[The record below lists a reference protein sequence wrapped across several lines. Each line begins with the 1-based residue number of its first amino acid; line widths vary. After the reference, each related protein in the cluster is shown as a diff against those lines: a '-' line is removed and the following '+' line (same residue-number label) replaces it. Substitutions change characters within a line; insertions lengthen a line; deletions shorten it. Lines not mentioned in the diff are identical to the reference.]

1 MPTGQRVGRGI
12 YNSSLGHAST
22 FSPFKMARTEE
33 APINQED
40 GNGNGD
46 GNRNVFRSSA
56 TGTTFLILIQLAS
69 RIMTFASNQ
78 LILRSLSPVVLGIAA
93 QLELYQ
99 VTILY
104 FSRESIRMAI
114 QRQPLVPITSS
125 NRSRNTEDRKHS
137 LASQSVINVSYL
149 SMILGLLFTT
159 GLTWFYKHFAPD
171 KALSTSFFSTS
182 VTVTGIASLIEL
194 TTEPYFAV
202 VQQNMWYEKRAAVE
216 MPAAFLKSFVT
227 CSTFFYASR
236 RGQDVGPLPFALG
249 HLAYSITLVCG
260 YYMSLLR
267 KSVSKG
273 FSFLPRRIYSSNDS
287 EYILGRF
294 SRRLSYL
301 AATVF
306 FQSLVKHLLTQGDSM
321 MLAAMSSLDDQG
333 IYSLASNYGGLI
345 ARIIFQPLEESSRNL
360 FSSLLSHD
368 DPTKRTIVQLQSA
381 KTQLVNI
388 LKAYQIL
395 SVLILPIGPVIVPT
409 ALTIIGGSRWASPKV
424 SDLLSLYC
432 YYIPFLAFNGI
443 TEAFVSSAAD
453 PREIRVQ
460 TVWMGAFSACYALA
474 AYFFLE
480 VWSLGAY
487 GLVLANIVNMAVRTL
502 WSYRFIRS
510 FLVKN
515 GDGLSTAEVCI
526 APTSYALTAVAT
538 AASQM
543 MPTLQKNVI
552 LAIAFSGVYA
562 LLM

>member
-1 MPTGQRVGRGI
+1 
-12 YNSSLGHAST
+12 
-22 FSPFKMARTEE
+22 
-33 APINQED
+33 
-40 GNGNGD
+40 
-46 GNRNVFRSSA
+46 
-56 TGTTFLILIQLAS
+56 
-69 RIMTFASNQ
+69 
-78 LILRSLSPVVLGIAA
+78 
-93 QLELYQ
+93 
-99 VTILY
+99 
-104 FSRESIRMAI
+104 
-114 QRQPLVPITSS
+114 
-125 NRSRNTEDRKHS
+125 
-137 LASQSVINVSYL
+137 
-149 SMILGLLFTT
+149 
-159 GLTWFYKHFAPD
+159 
-171 KALSTSFFSTS
+171 
-182 VTVTGIASLIEL
+182 
-194 TTEPYFAV
+194 
-202 VQQNMWYEKRAAVE
+202 
-216 MPAAFLKSFVT
+216 
-227 CSTFFYASR
+227 
-236 RGQDVGPLPFALG
+236 
-249 HLAYSITLVCG
+249 
-260 YYMSLLR
+260 
-267 KSVSKG
+267 
-273 FSFLPRRIYSSNDS
+273 
-287 EYILGRF
+287 
-294 SRRLSYL
+294 
-301 AATVF
+301 
-306 FQSLVKHLLTQGDSM
+306 M
-321 MLAAMSSLDDQG
+321 MLAAMSSLEDQG

-360 FSSLLSHD
+360 FSLLLSHD
-368 DPTKRTIVQLQSA
+368 DSTKRTTVQLRSA

-409 ALTIIGGSRWASPKV
+409 VLTIIGGSRWASPKV

-538 AASQM
+538 GASQM
-543 MPTLQKNVI
+543 MPTLQENVI